1 MSLTLRTSATK
12 LTIALLMVAG
22 LAACNRSDRENV
34 SQETSEAASAVGQSM
49 ENAASD
55 ASAATA
61 SAMDSASGAMNN
73 AGQEASNAASNA
85 GQAIDDATVTT
96 KVKAAL
102 LADETVK
109 GLNINVDT
117 KDGVVTLK
125 GNTDTAQKTR
135 AEEIAK
141 TVEGVKSVENQ
152 LTAK

>member
-73 AGQEASNAASNA
+73 AGQ
-85 GQAIDDATVTT
+85 AIDDATVTT

>member
-55 ASAATA
+55 ARAATA
-61 SAMDSASGAMNN
+61 SAMDSASGAMN
-73 AGQEASNAASNA
+73 NA

-125 GNTDTAQKTR
+125 GNTDTTQKTR